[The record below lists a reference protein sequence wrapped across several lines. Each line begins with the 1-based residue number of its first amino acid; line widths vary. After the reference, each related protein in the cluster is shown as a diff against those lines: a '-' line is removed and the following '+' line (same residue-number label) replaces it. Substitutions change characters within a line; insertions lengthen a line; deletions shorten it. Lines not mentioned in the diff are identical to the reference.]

1 MNAPRSIN
9 LNVWW
14 WVIFVSSSVVAAYAV
29 AMCIVPAMRSTFVA
43 DIVDVRPVAAFSH
56 FLGSSV
62 ALIAGTLQ
70 INRVIRVNR
79 PVLHRWL
86 GRIYLVGI
94 AFGASSGLAMSVE
107 ASGGWLAQGG
117 FALLAVC
124 WIIFSILGFVSAR
137 AMDIQAHRK
146 WMARSFALTFGAV
159 TLRIYLPSF
168 LAMGL
173 PFDKAYPLVAWVS
186 WVPNLLAVE
195 LFWLLPIVS
204 QGSPLGFR
212 RKSRVHI

>member
-1 MNAPRSIN
+1 
-9 LNVWW
+9 
-14 WVIFVSSSVVAAYAV
+14 
-29 AMCIVPAMRSTFVA
+29 
-43 DIVDVRPVAAFSH
+43 
-56 FLGSSV
+56 
-62 ALIAGTLQ
+62 
-70 INRVIRVNR
+70 
-79 PVLHRWL
+79 
-86 GRIYLVGI
+86 
-94 AFGASSGLAMSVE
+94 
-107 ASGGWLAQGG
+107 
-117 FALLAVC
+117 
-124 WIIFSILGFVSAR
+124 
-137 AMDIQAHRK
+137 MDFQAHRK

-204 QGSPLGFR
+204 QGSLLGFR

>member
-107 ASGGWLAQGG
+107 ASGGMAGPRRLRPASSMLDHILHPRLRKCACNG
-117 FALLAVC
+117 FPGASKVDGEKFCAHVWSRYFKNLPAV
-124 WIIFSILGFVSAR
+124 VSR
-137 AMDIQAHRK
+137 NGI
-146 WMARSFALTFGAV
+146 AV
-159 TLRIYLPSF
+159 
-168 LAMGL
+168 
-173 PFDKAYPLVAWVS
+173 
-186 WVPNLLAVE
+186 
-195 LFWLLPIVS
+195 
-204 QGSPLGFR
+204 
-212 RKSRVHI
+212 